1 MELLLIQP
9 ITNSENDMLKK
20 IIPALCIMTLL
31 AISAQAASPLTAD
44 QVERVMA
51 ALEQLE
57 PYTDQMDD
65 EREQSGELD
74 ADALDPEMFNRECA
88 LIFGYSSQTKKI
100 IEAHGFT
107 YKTWPE
113 TAGRVMKA
121 LAYLSIQEDGN
132 AGAEEMKQALQQ
144 IEADPGMSPQ
154 QKQAM
159 KQHLQSAMNTIE
171 VMMKAPKEDV
181 EVVRPFFEKYSS
193 EI

>member
-1 MELLLIQP
+1 MKTLLIQP
-9 ITNSENDMLKK
+9 ITNSENDMLKR
-20 IIPALCIMTLL
+20 IVPVLCIATLL
-31 AISAQAASPLTAD
+31 TISAHAASPLTPD

-57 PYTDQMDD
+57 PYTDQMDE
-65 EREQSGELD
+65 EREQTGELD

-88 LIFGYSSQTKKI
+88 LIFGYNPQTRKI

-159 KQHLQSAMNTIE
+159 KQHLQSAVNTIE